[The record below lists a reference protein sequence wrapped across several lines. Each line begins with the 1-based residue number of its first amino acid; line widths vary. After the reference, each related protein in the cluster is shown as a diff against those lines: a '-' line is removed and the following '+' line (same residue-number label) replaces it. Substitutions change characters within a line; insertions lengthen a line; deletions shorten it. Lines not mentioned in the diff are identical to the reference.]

1 MTIRRPRS
9 RCPEPA
15 GGRAPGHGHGP
26 GTKSD
31 RIGPDP
37 DPLRGD
43 GPRTRC
49 AARAPA
55 PLRGAGA
62 AHTRGPRT
70 HPGPPCNSGRRAT
83 RAIGSR

>member
-43 GPRTRC
+43 GSGPVARRGRHATSPPR
-49 AARAPA
+49 
-55 PLRGAGA
+55 
-62 AHTRGPRT
+62 
-70 HPGPPCNSGRRAT
+70 
-83 RAIGSR
+83 